1 MAGEA
6 ISSLN
11 RQMIEDA
18 VKPGSFPQEPGKA
31 TFTARR
37 SFEYRSSC
45 DRRCA
50 DHLDEQ
56 LENGSVGAG
65 SKVSEVLKDRLC
77 LCGTKVVV
85 TLITWKLLSVLFLPR
100 LTP

>member
-6 ISSLN
+6 IGSLN

-37 SFEYRSSC
+37 RFAYRSSC

-50 DHLDEQ
+50 DHLDQ
-56 LENGSVGAG
+56 RLESGSVGAG
-65 SKVSEVLKDRLC
+65 SKLLKSSRIGFAYAAQRL
-77 LCGTKVVV
+77 
-85 TLITWKLLSVLFLPR
+85 S
-100 LTP
+100 